1 MTRRHWLLLAA
12 LLIPGAAHAD
22 PSAALAGLFMQ
33 SCLPYAGDPAGL
45 RAWAAG
51 KGLPK
56 VPEQARKAFLLGAPG
71 DVFDASD
78 NEGKF
83 VVASSDDGICSTATN
98 KVTGPAI
105 TEALESD
112 LRASGIA
119 FRLVIERDDK
129 TIPDIHDR
137 EYLATKNGRNW
148 RILLATVKD
157 RSGGQAMITGAPSS

>member
-1 MTRRHWLLLAA
+1 
-12 LLIPGAAHAD
+12 
-22 PSAALAGLFMQ
+22 MQ
-33 SCLPYAGDPAGL
+33 SCLAHAGDPAAL

-51 KGLPK
+51 KGLPA

-71 DVFDASD
+71 VVFDASD

-83 VVASSDDGICSTATN
+83 VVASSDDGICSTATDQ
-98 KVTGPAI
+98 VSGAAVI
-105 TEALESD
+105 QALETD

-148 RILLATVKD
+148 RILLATV
-157 RSGGQAMITGAPSS
+157 RNPRGGQAMITGAPSS